1 MYKPPV
7 CRQAVPDEKFYPRSL
22 AQHQARLRPLG
33 TSCADAKL
41 TCPGQIQITPH
52 CAAASMPS
60 ADENFSRSGVV
71 QGNKHCTHL
80 RPGATFDKPSEASPL
95 GNDNRNN
102 PGHTLARTFA
112 RTLWSPRAFGKDSRS
127 NPGHHTLA
135 HLRPRATFGGQPQQ
149 PGASR
154 ILRALVHA
162 LGQAVPTRRNLRRIS
177 RTGVCDGKPP
187 GPVYPSPIRNVAN
200 RCKVAESPRSR
211 AKIAPPLPI
220 RNEQPME
227 NCLAGAGFAKLSQRY
242 QFGM

>member
-80 RPGATFDKPSEASPL
+80 RPGATLDKPSEASPL

-102 PGHTLARTFA
+102 PGHHT
-112 RTLWSPRAFGKDSRS
+112 RTLHAPLASQQPRAHYLWQGR
-127 NPGHHTLA
+127 
-135 HLRPRATFGGQPQQ
+135 PQQ

-187 GPVYPSPIRNVAN
+187 GPVYPSPIRNVASW
-200 RCKVAESPRSR
+200 CKIAESPRKPSQNR
-211 AKIAPPLPI
+211 TAVANSERSK
-220 RNEQPME
+220 PME
-227 NCLAGAGFAKLSQRY
+227 NCRGRGGLC
-242 QFGM
+242 

>member
-1 MYKPPV
+1 
-7 CRQAVPDEKFYPRSL
+7 
-22 AQHQARLRPLG
+22 
-33 TSCADAKL
+33 
-41 TCPGQIQITPH
+41 
-52 CAAASMPS
+52 MPS

-80 RPGATFDKPSEASPL
+80 RPGATFDKPSEASPF

-102 PGHTLARTFA
+102 PGHTHCT
-112 RTLWSPRAFGKDSRS
+112 
-127 NPGHHTLA
+127 
-135 HLRPRATFGGQPQQ
+135 HLRPAPPFVSPLRDYPLARIAAATQGTTPLHALSSPHHLWLGRPQQ

-187 GPVYPSPIRNVAN
+187 GPAYPSPIRNVAN

-211 AKIAPPLPI
+211 TKIAPPLPI
-220 RNEQPME
+220 RKEAIR
-227 NCLAGAGFAKLSQRY
+227 CKIAVAGTGFAT
-242 QFGM
+242 G